1 VLGVLCTTAAVG
13 AAMFAAQELTADDPR
28 WWVVAI
34 GVLAGSVLGVVALR
48 RMRSAPHPLLN
59 LDVLQVRSFAAVVG
73 FGTVYRIGISAVP
86 FLLPLLFQLRFGWSA
101 VAAGAMVTALF
112 VGNVAIKP
120 LTTPLMRRWG
130 IRRVLVADLTASVV
144 SFGALALL
152 SATTSAVVIGTVLVI
167 SGVLRSIGFS
177 AYNTLAFADVGPSEL
192 SDANAVHA
200 AVQELGAAFGV
211 ALAAVAI
218 SVFAGLDVL
227 PAGAY
232 SAAFV
237 LLGLLMAVCVVG
249 AARLPTAAGER
260 ALRTV
265 PTTA

>member
-1 VLGVLCTTAAVG
+1 MSVARPTQWWWRRPGCEATNRAAKH
-13 AAMFAAQELTADDPR
+13 AQKVEGERPACCR
-28 WWVVAI
+28 W
-34 GVLAGSVLGVVALR
+34 
-48 RMRSAPHPLLN
+48 H
-59 LDVLQVRSFAAVVG
+59 
-73 FGTVYRIGISAVP
+73 
-86 FLLPLLFQLRFGWSA
+86 
-101 VAAGAMVTALF
+101 
-112 VGNVAIKP
+112 
-120 LTTPLMRRWG
+120 
-130 IRRVLVADLTASVV
+130 
-144 SFGALALL
+144 
-152 SATTSAVVIGTVLVI
+152 
-167 SGVLRSIGFS
+167 
-177 AYNTLAFADVGPSEL
+177 
-192 SDANAVHA
+192 AVHA

-237 LLGLLMAVCVVG
+237 LLGVLMAVCVVG